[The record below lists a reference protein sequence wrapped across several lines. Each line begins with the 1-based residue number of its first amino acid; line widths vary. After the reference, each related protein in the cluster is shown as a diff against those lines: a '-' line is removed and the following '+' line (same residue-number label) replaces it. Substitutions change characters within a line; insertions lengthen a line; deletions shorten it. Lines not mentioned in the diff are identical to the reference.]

1 MWLVQTSADRHADT
15 RASIHLQHDSAE
27 TEGLDIPVLTTSSR
41 LDVSTLN
48 LEEPIFSEYLDE

>member
-1 MWLVQTSADRHADT
+1 MLT
-15 RASIHLQHDSAE
+15 HDSAE

-48 LEEPIFSEYLDE
+48 LRYSEKYDYMIFQADCF

>member
-1 MWLVQTSADRHADT
+1 MMLT
-15 RASIHLQHDSAE
+15 HDSAE

-48 LEEPIFSEYLDE
+48 LEEPIISEYLDE